1 MSSINPIVG
10 NILQQVTIVVLEA
23 SAIALSVYLTDYIKK
38 SNKQKKRKTTRK
50 PKTKTTSRP
59 TESLGN

>member
-50 PKTKTTSRP
+50 PKTKTTSLP
-59 TESLGN
+59 TEILGN